1 MIDFKAFSDISFIFK
16 RGKPMNTNKELNY
29 RMYLQREEEFIRTD
43 LKSEFSRYDDIKNGD
58 VKKVKENFDE
68 IKKNYYK
75 GKGVLSDNP
84 LRNNIYHL
92 VVSAGII
99 ARVCVDAGLPHDESY
114 TLSDIY
120 IRKADNA
127 KTPEEVIDLIGE
139 LQLDYATRMNNL
151 KKTNTISIYVS
162 KAIDYIYDHL
172 HEPLTMEMLANYVGL
187 NPSYFSKLFSKETG
201 TTVKEYIAKSKINT
215 AKNILVNSDF
225 ALSDIALSLGFSS
238 QSAFTSVFKKYTGTT
253 PLKYKNSVDYKNFL
267 NS

>member
-1 MIDFKAFSDISFIFK
+1 
-16 RGKPMNTNKELNY
+16 MNTNKELNY

-43 LKSEFSRYDDIKNGD
+43 IKSEFSRYDDIKNGN
-58 VKKVKENFDE
+58 VKKVKENFKE
-68 IKKNYYK
+68 IKANYYE

-151 KKTNTISIYVS
+151 KKTNTISRYVS
-162 KAIDYIYDHL
+162 ESIDYIYDHL
-172 HEPLTMEMLANYVGL
+172 HEPLTMELLAKNAGL

-201 TTVKEYIAKSKINT
+201 TTVKEYIAKAKVNT
-215 AKNILVNSDF
+215 AKNILTDSDF

-253 PLKYKNSVDYKNFL
+253 PLKYKNSVNYKNIL

>member
-1 MIDFKAFSDISFIFK
+1 
-16 RGKPMNTNKELNY
+16 MNTNKELNY

-127 KTPEEVIDLIGE
+127 KTPEEVIALIGE

-162 KAIDYIYDHL
+162 KVIDYIYDHL

-215 AKNILVNSDF
+215 AKNILANSDF

>member
-1 MIDFKAFSDISFIFK
+1 
-16 RGKPMNTNKELNY
+16 MNTNKELNY

-114 TLSDIY
+114 TLSDLY
-120 IRKADNA
+120 IRKAD
-127 KTPEEVIDLIGE
+127 
-139 LQLDYATRMNNL
+139 
-151 KKTNTISIYVS
+151 
-162 KAIDYIYDHL
+162 
-172 HEPLTMEMLANYVGL
+172 
-187 NPSYFSKLFSKETG
+187 
-201 TTVKEYIAKSKINT
+201 
-215 AKNILVNSDF
+215 
-225 ALSDIALSLGFSS
+225 
-238 QSAFTSVFKKYTGTT
+238 
-253 PLKYKNSVDYKNFL
+253 
-267 NS
+267 

>member
-1 MIDFKAFSDISFIFK
+1 
-16 RGKPMNTNKELNY
+16 MNTNKELNY

-120 IRKADNA
+120 IRKADKA
-127 KTPEEVIDLIGE
+127 KTPEEVINLIGE
-139 LQLDYATRMNNL
+139 LQLDYASRMNSL
-151 KKTNTISIYVS
+151 KKTNTISRHVS
-162 KAIDYIYDHL
+162 QAIDYIYDHL
-172 HEPLTMEMLANYVGL
+172 HEPLTMETLAKHVAL
-187 NPSYFSKLFSKETG
+187 NPSYFSKLFAKETG
-201 TTVKEYIAKSKINT
+201 ITVKKYISKAKINT
-215 AKNILVNSDF
+215 AINMLNNSDY
-225 ALSDIALSLGFSS
+225 SISEIALSLGFSS
-238 QSAFTSVFKKYTGTT
+238 QSAFSSVFKKYTGLT
-253 PLKYKNSVDYKNFL
+253 PLKYKNSDNYKRIF
-267 NS
+267 S